1 MCVCGSVCVVVCMC
15 GCVWGGVL
23 KVDAH
28 FSFFYFKIDIFT
40 CEHDPGFVM
49 ISSPLVVQLYQ
60 NITRVYKEIPKY
72 SLS

>member
-1 MCVCGSVCVVVCMC
+1 MCVVVCMC
-15 GCVWGGVL
+15 GCVCGGGVL

-28 FSFFYFKIDIFT
+28 FLFFYFKIDIFT